1 MVVDSIKVKVV
12 AKLED
17 VSVELQNEQR
27 SIAVL
32 EVKNL
37 QAGVIMKTSYTD
49 VNLRLQDIVV
59 TDKNESSV
67 HPKILSIIGE
77 NAISC
82 QVILFNLS
90 ATSEYNSD
98 NMKIDVTMGCAKIVF
113 LNLFVSSV
121 LVSSIYYLRFKNI
134 NKVLNLKC
142 T

>member
-1 MVVDSIKVKVV
+1 MKVV
-12 AKLED
+12 AKVED
-17 VSVELQNEQR
+17 FSVELQNEQR

-59 TDKNESSV
+59 TDKNENSV

-77 NAISC
+77 NAIAC
-82 QVILFNLS
+82 QVILFNLN

-121 LVSSIYYLRFKNI
+121 LVSVICSFVMTWTRSFHNFYFSELFG
-134 NKVLNLKC
+134 
-142 T
+142 